1 MAHPVSAPPE
11 VEATLARLTS
21 YKDVQG
27 VLILARPNGIILRSS
42 GSLFALPPSSAA
54 VASPSP
60 RAEGDEEDE
69 GEKEQSGPKTSEV
82 ARKYARAATRMVE
95 AVGNEVRDCD
105 DDGGDD
111 LRFLRIRTKRHELI
125 ITPVHPGESPFTSHL
140 VIPPRTDLDFRLLQ
154 VVVQDP
160 AH

>member
-42 GSLFALPPSSAA
+42 GSLFALPPPATASSPA
-54 VASPSP
+54 P
-60 RAEGDEEDE
+60 RATEGEVGDEE
-69 GEKEQSGPKTSEV
+69 EKEPSGPKTSGL
-82 ARKYARAATRMVE
+82 ARRYARAATRMVE
-95 AVGNEVRDCD
+95 AVGSEVRDCD
-105 DDGGDD
+105 EDKADD

-125 ITPVHPGESPFTSHL
+125 ITPDEQYILASP
-140 VIPPRTDLDFRLLQ
+140 R
-154 VVVQDP
+154 
-160 AH
+160 